1 MARHIRIAAGTLIA
15 CGLFL
20 SMIFGAGVASAQ
32 SPAHTNS
39 PAHVYVLTGFLGFQT
54 RLHGAVNKVERGKV
68 PVTVGHALE
77 WSSMAASAIA
87 DYQSGKVR
95 SVIIVGY
102 SLGGG
107 NALKMAAQLAEA
119 QVPVALIV
127 TVEPVDVSA
136 VSPNVHRV
144 VNYYLAHGWGSA
156 LHGGTN
162 FHGSLRNIV
171 DQNPNLDHFSLA
183 IARENDVV
191 NQVLSAAASSS
202 PQIKSRDPSAA
213 YLAPR

>member
-1 MARHIRIAAGTLIA
+1 MAHHTRIAAGTLIT

-20 SMIFGAGVASAQ
+20 SMIFGEGAAGAQ
-32 SPAHTNS
+32 SLAQTNS

-54 RLHGAVNKVERGKV
+54 RLNGAVNKVERHKV

-77 WSSMAASAIA
+77 WSSMAASAIEG
-87 DYQSGKVR
+87 YKSGKVR
-95 SVIIVGY
+95 AVIIVGY

-107 NALKMAAQLAEA
+107 NALKMAAQLDEA
-119 QVPVALIV
+119 HVPVALIV
-127 TVEPVDVSA
+127 TVEPVDVSD
-136 VSPNVHRV
+136 VPPNVHHV

-156 LHGGTN
+156 LHGGRK

-171 DQNPNLDHFSLA
+171 DQNPKLDHFSLA

-191 NQVLSAAASSS
+191 KQVLSAAASSS
-202 PQIKSRDPSAA
+202 PQVKS
-213 YLAPR
+213 